1 MCALGGRGGA
11 AARRRGGAAALGV
24 ARRTPHESG
33 HSFITARGLLTHSPA
48 SAQISHCVEF
58 LSAHLTPS
66 HTPQLL
72 GHSLYL
78 HAEAGRSGLGEGGV
92 RGGGGVAHMKPGF
105 LKHSPSAVQPGQSGW
120 MSLQVALHASHVT
133 GHVRIMNSGLVL
145 HSPAAPQPG
154 HSLSTSL
161 HSGVHS
167 PQLVGQSRSIESGFS
182 SHSPAVAH
190 APQEVSVSLHVC
202 VQMPQDRGHSI
213 AMNFCRHDAEQ
224 LSGWPVA

>member
-1 MCALGGRGGA
+1 MYLRCGSGQECTHA
-11 AARRRGGAAALGV
+11 AQG
-24 ARRTPHESG
+24 P
-33 HSFITARGLLTHSPA
+33 
-48 SAQISHCVEF
+48 
-58 LSAHLTPS
+58 
-66 HTPQLL
+66 
-72 GHSLYL
+72 
-78 HAEAGRSGLGEGGV
+78 GEGV
-92 RGGGGVAHMKPGF
+92 RGGGGVTHMKPGF
-105 LKHSPSAVQPGQSGW
+105 LKHSPSAVQPGQSAW
-120 MSLQVALHASHVT
+120 TSLHVALHASHVT

-154 HSLSTSL
+154 HSLSVSL

-190 APQEVSVSLHVC
+190 APQEASVSLHVC

-224 LSGWPVA
+224 LSGWPMA